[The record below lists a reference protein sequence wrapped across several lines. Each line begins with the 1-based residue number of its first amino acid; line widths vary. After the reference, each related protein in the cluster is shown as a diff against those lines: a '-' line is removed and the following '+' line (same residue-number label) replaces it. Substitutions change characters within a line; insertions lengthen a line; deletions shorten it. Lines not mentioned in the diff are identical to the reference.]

1 MSYLPRTLEKVIE
14 QASSRFKVVMV
25 SGMRQVGKSTL
36 LKRKAL
42 PDRRLVTLDNTSRL
56 MTAKS
61 APELFLQQFP
71 APALIDEIQLAP
83 ELFRPLKAAVDES
96 EAKGQYWITGSQRF
110 SLMKQVTDTL
120 PGRLIAFELMPLS
133 LYERDGLGA
142 LQQPYFPSA
151 ACLATSRLPWR
162 NPDETWQ
169 VIWQG
174 AWPEVIHDDATNRE
188 WFFNSLI
195 DLYISRDVAQLA
207 NVSKTLAFRRFLVA
221 LAFLSGQELRL
232 NTLAEMSG
240 VDTVTARRWLSI
252 AEASGVIY
260 LLKPFERNI
269 GKQLVKSPR
278 LYMADTGLMAVLLNI
293 QTPEEMM
300 RHTMAGH
307 FYETFVVMEIVKSW
321 VHNGKVPDIC
331 FLRESRGMEV
341 DLLIHQDGKY
351 FPVEI
356 KAGLR
361 PALSDAKWIL
371 KLESL
376 GIPVGMA
383 SVISMAAEPYAL
395 SSNIIVHGIW
405 NM

>member
-14 QASSRFKVVMV
+14 EASSRFKVVMV

-36 LKRKAL
+36 LQHKAA

-56 MTAKS
+56 MTARS

-83 ELFRPLKAAVDES
+83 ELFRPLKAAVDGS

-110 SLMKQVTDTL
+110 SLMNQVTDSL

-142 LQQPYFPSA
+142 LQQPYLPSSG
-151 ACLATSRLPWR
+151 CLAESRLKWR
-162 NPDETWQ
+162 NPDETWK

-174 AWPEVIHDDATNRE
+174 AWPEVIHDDSMKRE
-188 WFFNSLI
+188 WFFNSLM
-195 DLYISRDVAQLA
+195 DLYISRDIAQLA
-207 NVSKTLAFRRFLVA
+207 NVSKTLEFRRFLTA
-221 LAFLSGQELRL
+221 LAFLSGRELRL

-240 VDTVTARRWLSI
+240 VDTVTVRRWLSI
-252 AEASGVIY
+252 AEASGLIY

-293 QTPEEMM
+293 QTPEEMR
-300 RHTMAGH
+300 RHAMAGH

-341 DLLIHQDGKY
+341 DLLIHQEGKY

-356 KAGLR
+356 KTGLR

-383 SVISMAAEPYAL
+383 SVISMADEPYAI
-395 SSNIIVHGIW
+395 SPGIIVHSIW